1 MMKHLR
7 GLLFLLI
14 PLFVRS
20 QNQFTPSNEVK
31 ITGNVKINITFSLQ
45 TIAQYKTYTLDSL
58 VIYNHLMQKRR
69 TVHNIKGIRVKDIL
83 EKAGLNEESPKL
95 FSEFY
100 FNCVA
105 TDGYKVVFS
114 WNELFNT
121 EVGNQVYIIIES
133 DGQKAIQSNDRIAM
147 LSAADQA
154 TGRRFVKNLAEI
166 KVERVK

>member
-1 MMKHLR
+1 MKHLK
-7 GLLFLLI
+7 GLIFLLL
-14 PLFVRS
+14 PLFVQS
-20 QNQFTPSNEVK
+20 QNQVTPSEEVK
-31 ITGNVKINITFSLQ
+31 ITGNVKNSSVFSLQ
-45 TIAQYKTYTLDSL
+45 SIAQYKVYTLDSL
-58 VIYNHLMQKRR
+58 VINNHLMQRR
-69 TVHNIKGIRVKDIL
+69 RAIHNIKGIRVKDVL

-95 FSEFY
+95 LSEFY
-100 FNCVA
+100 FACVA

-133 DGQKAIQSNDRIAM
+133 DGQKANLSNDRIAI

>member
-1 MMKHLR
+1 MKHLK
-7 GLLFLLI
+7 GFIFLLF
-14 PLFVRS
+14 PLFVQS
-20 QNQFTPSNEVK
+20 QNQATPSEEVK
-31 ITGNVKINITFSLQ
+31 ITGNVKNSSVFSLQ
-45 TIAQYKTYTLDSL
+45 SIAQHKVYTLNSL
-58 VIYNHLMQKRR
+58 VINNHLMQIRR
-69 TVHNIKGIRVKDIL
+69 TIHNIKGVRIRDIL

-95 FSEFY
+95 LSEFY
-100 FNCVA
+100 FNCIA

-121 EVGNQVYIIIES
+121 EVGNQVYILIES
-133 DGQKAIQSNDRIAM
+133 DGQKANLSGDRIAI

>member
-1 MMKHLR
+1 
-7 GLLFLLI
+7 
-14 PLFVRS
+14 
-20 QNQFTPSNEVK
+20 
-31 ITGNVKINITFSLQ
+31 
-45 TIAQYKTYTLDSL
+45 
-58 VIYNHLMQKRR
+58 MQRKRAI
-69 TVHNIKGIRVKDIL
+69 HNIKGIRLKDIL

-95 FSEFY
+95 LSEFY

-133 DGQKAIQSNDRIAM
+133 DGQKGNLSADRIAM